1 MTSACPARAECDDR
15 SCKENFRGLVLEHT
29 VLQKLDSED
38 FTVMAPLAPTDPRAS
53 AYSPPSTAPRVFS
66 CVFCFIFFCVWGRP
80 LLALALACLDPT
92 PTHA

>member
-1 MTSACPARAECDDR
+1 MTSACPAGAECGDR
-15 SCKENFRGLVLEHT
+15 SCKENFRGLLLEHT

-38 FTVMAPLAPTDPRAS
+38 FTVMALLALIDPRAS

-66 CVFCFIFFCVWGRP
+66 CVFCLILFCVWGHP
-80 LLALALACLDPT
+80 LLALALACLEPT